1 MGEQNEAYKKDGRDV
16 MNNRIMVCVPADE
29 YKNSVHI
36 PRWQYK
42 RMVETYDNAIS
53 ELADLKRTIKQM
65 SEGGKSENEN

>member
-1 MGEQNEAYKKDGRDV
+1 MS
-16 MNNRIMVCVPADE
+16 NRIMVCIPVEE
-29 YKNSVHI
+29 YKGCVHI

-65 SEGGKSENEN
+65 SEG

>member
-1 MGEQNEAYKKDGRDV
+1 MS
-16 MNNRIMVCVPADE
+16 NRIMVCIPVEE

-36 PRWQYK
+36 PRWQYE